1 MLRAVLI
8 ALARWLYHMG
18 RDAAILAYII
28 SSMLPRV
35 LHSFP
40 RIMGGEGVG
49 NMFHTQRSQ
58 VFGLDCKARSYALR
72 KDKEVLLYT
81 KVHRSGVQL
90 HF

>member
-28 SSMLPRV
+28 RSMLPRV

-40 RIMGGEGVG
+40 RIMGGGSGGYVP
-49 NMFHTQRSQ
+49 HTAKPSFWSRLQSTQLCTMHGQR
-58 VFGLDCKARSYALR
+58 GLALH
-72 KDKEVLLYT
+72 EST
-81 KVHRSGVQL
+81 QEWC
-90 HF
+90 